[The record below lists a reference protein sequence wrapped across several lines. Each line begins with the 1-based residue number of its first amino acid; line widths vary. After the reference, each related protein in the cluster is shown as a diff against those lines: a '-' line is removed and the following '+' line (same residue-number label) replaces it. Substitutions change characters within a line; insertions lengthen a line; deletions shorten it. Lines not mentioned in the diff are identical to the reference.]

1 MGFFEN
7 MFGAPVEAPNVGM
20 DLATVAASSKA
31 GQMTPGYSDPA
42 VGYANAR
49 KSAAQLGFM
58 HVPTG
63 ATVYFMAFVTDYS
76 DSFDTQWTDEKV
88 YGRMDPV
95 MTFQGTSRKISIGWD
110 IPADGPTQGF
120 QNLRRVQRLAKY
132 LYPMYDDEE
141 GATSI
146 IKSPLWRVKF
156 GNLIAKDMGDNVQDN
171 GLLCACAGINF
182 APDIDAGFFDSS
194 LVNFGGAELD
204 VRGGTGGTGALA
216 PKVIKLSCELT
227 VLHEKLLGWNTGHK
241 WRESNANGEEWFP
254 YQVGMDDS
262 LSYSE
267 QAGSF
272 AGSVGYSPG
281 LFPGEVDSS
290 AGLSDTEAAA
300 LSEAEANVLEIA
312 TSHGWTGT

>member
-7 MFGAPVEAPNVGM
+7 MFGAPVEAPNVSM
-20 DLATVAASSKA
+20 DLATVAASSRA

-76 DSFDTQWTDEKV
+76 DAFDSQWADERV

-110 IPADGPTQGF
+110 IPADGPTQAF

-132 LYPMYDDEE
+132 LYPMYGDEE
-141 GATSI
+141 GATSLL
-146 IKSPLWRVKF
+146 KSP
-156 GNLIAKDMGDNVQDN
+156 
-171 GLLCACAGINF
+171 
-182 APDIDAGFFDSS
+182 

-204 VRGGTGGTGALA
+204 IRGGTQGAGALA

-227 VLHEKLLGWNTGHK
+227 VIHEKLLGWNTNHK
-241 WRESNANGEEWFP
+241 WRESNSNGEEWFP

-281 LFPGEVDSS
+281 LFPGEIDPYE
-290 AGLSDTEAAA
+290 GLSDTEAAA
-300 LSEAEANVLEIA
+300 LSEAEANAMTIA
-312 TSHGWTGT
+312 DSNGWTGT